1 MPSIEISQ
9 YSITVRYKAADAW
22 VAEIGCF
29 SHQEGSPHVVETA
42 RIRFFPDDLD
52 LPPNGPDIGEA
63 GALSILNLPVSQF
76 QTVLSLVRTEHQVLV
91 VQDRDPWTGAP
102 IEGWAVMTGR
112 NEAGGTASGD

>member
-9 YSITVRYKAADAW
+9 YSITVRYKASDSW

-29 SHQEGSPHVVETA
+29 TFQEGSHHAVETA
-42 RIRFFPDDLD
+42 RIRFFPDDLE
-52 LPPNGPDIGEA
+52 LPANGPDLGVA
-63 GALSILNLPVSQF
+63 GSIAVLNLPVGQLN
-76 QTVLSLVRTEHQVLV
+76 TVLSLVRTEHQVLV

-112 NEAGGTASGD
+112 NEVGGTVSGD